1 MISLGSKHTFA
12 LLTGCSTTQ
21 PPVHSGNQTTMKQ
34 SCPVWNRNGCGFLSA
49 STLSQANLEQERRSI
64 QGLVSDI
71 SHQVKTPI
79 ANLRLYEDILEE
91 RLDGDDRELV
101 RHLIRETELL
111 EFLIHSLVK
120 ISRLESGTIQLS
132 PEIQPLSPLLAD
144 AQERVESKRIKKNV
158 TLDSTGQKDNIF
170 ACFDRKWT
178 AEALYNILDNAVK
191 YTPPGGTV
199 TVRTEEY
206 PMFVRI
212 RIADQGPGVTED
224 EIPHLFERFYRSPR
238 FHEKEGV
245 GLGLYLSR
253 EIIRKEGGY
262 IRVCAMPGQSPAASE
277 AGHGARV
284 LRLSPKDRLSRY
296 RPQLTVSVLPEI
308 IRSEILSKLSDL
320 RKCVERLLC

>member
-12 LLTGCSTTQ
+12 LL
-21 PPVHSGNQTTMKQ
+21 
-34 SCPVWNRNGCGFLSA
+34 NRMLDDAAAGTFRESDYNETELSRLESKWMRFLSA

-132 PEIQPLSPLLAD
+132 PEIQPLAPLLAD
-144 AQERVESKRIKKNV
+144 AQERVESKCIKKNV

-191 YTPPGGTV
+191 YTPPGSTV

-262 IRVCAMPGQSPAASE
+262 IKVCAMPGQSPAISE
-277 AGHGARV
+277 AGHGAEF
-284 LRLSPKDRLSRY
+284 
-296 RPQLTVSVLPEI
+296 SVY
-308 IRSEILSKLSDL
+308 L
-320 RKCVERLLC
+320 RKTDSPVTVRS

>member
-12 LLTGCSTTQ
+12 LL
-21 PPVHSGNQTTMKQ
+21 
-34 SCPVWNRNGCGFLSA
+34 NRMLDDAAAGTFRESDYNETELSRLESKWMRFLSA

-79 ANLRLYEDILEE
+79 ANLRLYEDILKE

-132 PEIQPLSPLLAD
+132 PEIQPLAPLLAD
-144 AQERVESKRIKKNV
+144 AQERVESKCIKRNV

-191 YTPPGGTV
+191 YTPPGSTV

-262 IRVCAMPGQSPAASE
+262 IKVCAMPGQSPAASE
-277 AGHGARV
+277 AGHGAEF
-284 LRLSPKDRLSRY
+284 
-296 RPQLTVSVLPEI
+296 SVY
-308 IRSEILSKLSDL
+308 L
-320 RKCVERLLC
+320 RKTDSLVTVRS

>member
-12 LLTGCSTTQ
+12 LL
-21 PPVHSGNQTTMKQ
+21 
-34 SCPVWNRNGCGFLSA
+34 NRMLDDAAAGTFRESDYNETELSRLESKWMRFLSA

-132 PEIQPLSPLLAD
+132 PEIQPLAPLLAD
-144 AQERVESKRIKKNV
+144 AQERVESKCIKRNV

-191 YTPPGGTV
+191 YTPPGSTV
-199 TVRTEEY
+199 TVRTEKY

-253 EIIRKEGGY
+253 KIIRKEGGY
-262 IRVCAMPGQSPAASE
+262 IKVCAKPGQSPAISE
-277 AGHGARV
+277 AGHGAEF
-284 LRLSPKDRLSRY
+284 
-296 RPQLTVSVLPEI
+296 SVY
-308 IRSEILSKLSDL
+308 L
-320 RKCVERLLC
+320 RKTDSPVTVRS

>member
-12 LLTGCSTTQ
+12 LL
-21 PPVHSGNQTTMKQ
+21 
-34 SCPVWNRNGCGFLSA
+34 NRMLDDAAAGTFRESDYNETELSRLESKWMRFLSA

-132 PEIQPLSPLLAD
+132 PEIQPLAPLLAD
-144 AQERVESKRIKKNV
+144 AQERVESKCIKRNV

-191 YTPPGGTV
+191 YTPPGSTV

-262 IRVCAMPGQSPAASE
+262 IKVCAKPGQSPAISE
-277 AGHGARV
+277 AGHGAEF
-284 LRLSPKDRLSRY
+284 
-296 RPQLTVSVLPEI
+296 SVY
-308 IRSEILSKLSDL
+308 L
-320 RKCVERLLC
+320 RKTDSPVTVRS